1 MRGWSEAEIACTL
14 DRDDEPTCKVVIIYE
29 DAASGMHAKLF
40 YDKLIHELED
50 SCIFSLQ
57 LWSFQVL
64 TIPEFRESVARL
76 VAQADLVILSLHGK
90 AVLPASMRE
99 WIESWS
105 RLTCDRAPAL
115 IALLDKSEA
124 ENDGN
129 ALTLAYLKRV
139 AVRAGLD
146 FFGRTSFSLDKN

>member
-1 MRGWSEAEIACTL
+1 MKGWFETEIAWTL

-29 DAASGMHAKLF
+29 DAASGRHAKLF

-50 SCIFSLQ
+50 ACVFSLQ

-64 TIPEFRESVARL
+64 TIPEFRKSVARL
-76 VAQADLVILSLHGK
+76 VAQADLIILSLHGE
-90 AVLPASMRE
+90 AALPASMRE
-99 WIESWS
+99 WIETWS

-115 IALLDKSEA
+115 IALLDKSEP
-124 ENDGN
+124 ENDRN

-139 AVRAGLD
+139 AVRTGLG
-146 FFGRTSFSLDKN
+146 FFGHTSFSLDKN

>member
-1 MRGWSEAEIACTL
+1 MKGWSETEIAWTA
-14 DRDDEPTCKVVIIYE
+14 DRDDEPTCEVAIIYE
-29 DAASGMHAKLF
+29 DAATGRHAKFF

-50 SCIFSLQ
+50 ACVFNLQ

-64 TIPEFRESVARL
+64 TMPEFRESVGCL
-76 VAQADLVILSLHGK
+76 LAQADLVILSLHGK
-90 AVLPASMRE
+90 AALPASIRE

-105 RLTCDRAPAL
+105 RLTFDRAPAL

-129 ALTLAYLKRV
+129 ALTLAYLKRL
-139 AVRAGLD
+139 AVRTGLD
-146 FFGRTSFSLDKN
+146 FFGHAFFSLDKN